1 MIETALIL
9 ASICI
14 IFYVRKFIYSN
25 ENFKKQNT
33 FVSISF
39 IILFSFLFF
48 NSIKRAVLTM
58 NIPILL
64 CMISIISYFLYKAF
78 WKTKDAK

>member
-39 IILFSFLFF
+39 IILFSFIF
-48 NSIKRAVLTM
+48 
-58 NIPILL
+58 
-64 CMISIISYFLYKAF
+64 
-78 WKTKDAK
+78 